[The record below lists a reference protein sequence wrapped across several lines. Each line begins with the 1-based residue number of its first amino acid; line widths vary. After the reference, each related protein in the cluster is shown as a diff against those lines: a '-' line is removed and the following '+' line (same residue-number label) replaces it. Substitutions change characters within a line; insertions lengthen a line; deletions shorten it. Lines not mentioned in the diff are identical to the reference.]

1 VQAVADAVV
10 LTVSF
15 LTGISVLA
23 LLSLGLAVVFTTR
36 GIINLAHG
44 EFVMMGAFTTV
55 TLTRSGVPFVIALLA
70 AAALLAVF
78 GWVLEVTLVRRL
90 DGRPTDCMLA
100 TWGVSLIVTQVAVLL
115 FGTTPEGLSIPLG
128 SIQVGAYTVA
138 VYNLVLIAA
147 AVVSIVVLAL
157 VLRRTS
163 TGLFIRA
170 AAQSEIDARTLGVD
184 TRRVRTIAFTG
195 AAAFTG
201 FTGGLLA
208 PFLGVSPTMGATFIA
223 KAFMTVMV
231 GGANAVVGTA
241 AASFTLGGTDNIL
254 STWQSPLVGT
264 LALLLIAV
272 VIVRFMPRGLTGGR
286 R

>member
-1 VQAVADAVV
+1 MADVVV

-15 LTGISVLA
+15 VTGISVLA

-55 TLTRSGVPFVIALLA
+55 TLTRSGVPFVIALLV

-115 FGTTPEGLSIPLG
+115 FGTTSEGLSIPLG
-128 SIQVGAYTVA
+128 SIQVGAAYTVG

-157 VLRRTS
+157 VLRRTR

-184 TRRVRTIAFTG
+184 TRRVRTIAFTS

-201 FTGGLLA
+201 FAGGLLA

-241 AASFTLGGTDNIL
+241 AASFALGGTDNIL